1 MKVQT
6 KIILLLLVLTAIFFG
21 GLALLRRQAQIK
33 FHGIAVERAADRARF
48 FDAFVTRQGEA
59 LETLV
64 QDSTNWSPMVRAIAD
79 NNLPWIVQNIDNDST
94 WSRYDAQ
101 AVWVYRPDRTL
112 VFSKNLLGADDEL
125 HDIPLP
131 PAAFAALE
139 HQRLMHFFLKISQ
152 GYLEI
157 RAATVHESV
166 DGARKDT
173 PQGFFFAGR
182 LWNDEA
188 LKRVANDT
196 AGDTENHIKFLAAV
210 PPPHEA
216 TTEQDADDGVI
227 SFTRTLA
234 GWDDRPVTR
243 ILVCNDSKTVSELNH
258 FSHLLLAL
266 LVGSALVL
274 LLVLTVSLTWWVS
287 RPLRLISQ
295 TLKTEQV
302 APIDKLRDT
311 GGEFGHLA
319 ELIREFFGQRENL
332 IAEVFER
339 KHAQEA
345 LRVSGEQLRQAQK
358 MEAVGRL
365 AGGVAHDFN
374 NLLTAI
380 LGYAELL
387 VNRRDLDEVS
397 RGNVEMIQKA
407 GRQAAA
413 VTHQLLA
420 FSRKQVLQP
429 RVIDLNGLVCEFERI
444 LRRVIGE
451 HIDLKTEA
459 DAPCGRV
466 RADPNQVEQVI
477 LNLGVNARDAMPK
490 GGQLSIRTDNVRFDE
505 AAAKR
510 LAPDLTGG
518 VYVLLEV
525 TDTGY
530 GMNDEVKSRIF
541 EPFYTTKGPGK
552 GTGLGLA
559 TVYGV
564 VKQSGGTILVE
575 SAPGEG
581 TTFRIYLPMA
591 EGEVDEIRPK
601 TVVPTQPP
609 QRRTETVL
617 VVEDEEIVREL
628 VCHVLSDHGY
638 DVMCA
643 PNGMEAMRMSAE
655 CKGRIALLIT
665 DVVMPQMGGLELSR
679 RLTALRSDLK
689 VLYVSGYSEDDI
701 NEQGVL
707 SPDVEFLEKPFTPH
721 AISAKVR
728 EILTGSKSLTGAGVR
743 VAGLDGH
750 DGHAGHDG
758 HDGVALRGRGDRG

>member
-21 GLALLRRQAQIK
+21 GLWLLRRQAQNK
-33 FHGIAVERAADRARF
+33 FHRIAIERAADRARF
-48 FDAFVTRQGEA
+48 FDAFVARQGET
-59 LETLV
+59 LETFV
-64 QDSTNWSPMVRAIAD
+64 QDSTNWSPMARAIAD

-94 WSRYDAQ
+94 WSRADAQ
-101 AVWVYRPDRTL
+101 AVWIYRPDRTF

-139 HQRLMHFFLKISQ
+139 HQRLMHFFLKVSQ

-166 DGARKDT
+166 DGARKDR

-182 LWNDEA
+182 LWNDET
-188 LKRVANDT
+188 LKRLS
-196 AGDTENHIKFLAAV
+196 GDTENHLKFLPAI
-210 PPPHEA
+210 PPANET

-234 GWDDRPVTR
+234 GWDNRPLTR
-243 ILVCNDSKTVSELNH
+243 LLICNDSETISELNQ
-258 FSHLLLAL
+258 SAHLLLAL

-295 TLKTEQV
+295 TLRTEQV
-302 APIDKLRDT
+302 GPLDKLRDT
-311 GGEFGHLA
+311 GGEFGPLA
-319 ELIREFFGQRENL
+319 EMIREFFGQRENL

-345 LRVSGEQLRQAQK
+345 LRQSGEQLRQAQK

-387 VNRRDLDEVS
+387 VNRRDLDETS

-429 RVIDLNGLVCEFERI
+429 RVIDLNALVCDFERI

-451 HIDLKTEA
+451 HIELQTEA
-459 DAPCGRV
+459 NAPCGRV

-490 GGQLSIRTDNVRFDE
+490 GGRLSIRTDNVQFDD
-505 AAAKR
+505 AAAKG
-510 LAPDLTGG
+510 LAPDLAGG

-525 TDTGY
+525 TDTGC

-564 VKQSGGTILVE
+564 VKQSGGTTLVD

-591 EGEVDEIRPK
+591 EGEVDEVRPK
-601 TVVPTQPP
+601 TVVPIQPP
-609 QRRTETVL
+609 QRRAETVL

-628 VCHVLSDHGY
+628 VCQVLTEHGY
-638 DVMCA
+638 DVLCA
-643 PNGMEAMRMSAE
+643 PNGIEAMRMSAE
-655 CKGRIALLIT
+655 HQGRISLLIT

-679 RLTALRSDLK
+679 RLTALRTDLK
-689 VLYVSGYSEDDI
+689 VLYVSGYSEDDM

-707 SPDVEFLEKPFTPH
+707 SADMEFLEKPFTPQ
-721 AISAKVR
+721 AITAKVR
-728 EILTGSKSLTGAGVR
+728 EILTGSRTLAGAGVR
-743 VAGLDGH
+743 VTGLDGH
-750 DGHAGHDG
+750 DGHAG
-758 HDGVALRGRGDRG
+758 VAAERKVDRG